1 MEPGVDALHGLM
13 GYTCVYTSWCTSDS
27 CLSFTLTAS
36 TQVSNL
42 WNLKFYLTQN
52 SPHTQRRIL
61 HASEWFMFLLFMFTL
76 LEDDASFASSSS
88 SSSTPTAFGTGL
100 PLMFNSCHVTRLRR
114 TLHPA
119 SSCSA
124 VVQLRRVGRCHELS
138 KNPAS
143 RESWEGRNFR
153 GDPKKREKKAEGS

>member
-1 MEPGVDALHGLM
+1 MVYVSFVYVYSAGRW
-13 GYTCVYTSWCTSDS
+13 CV
-27 CLSFTLTAS
+27 
-36 TQVSNL
+36 V
-42 WNLKFYLTQN
+42 
-52 SPHTQRRIL
+52 
-61 HASEWFMFLLFMFTL
+61 
-76 LEDDASFASSSS
+76 ASSSS
-88 SSSTPTAFGTGL
+88 SSSAPTAFGTGL

-153 GDPKKREKKAEGS
+153 GDPKKREKKAEGSWESISQLFCWIFGTVEQGTTVNRSNFLQAQRNATMINATPLWNAKNHASRYF